1 MTQLSVRGVSIDFPF
16 EPYECQKAFMEK
28 VIECLQREKHGI
40 LESPTG
46 TGKTLCLLC
55 SSLAW
60 LQGRKAQVD
69 LNKQMGVASLFGDKE
84 NLQDDLMKKISS
96 KLQQSSGSS
105 WGTNEYVV
113 PKIIYASRTHSQL
126 SQAVQ
131 ELKRTTYNTVNSC
144 VLGSREQLCIDE
156 KVSKETN
163 NTSKVH
169 MCRAKVQARRCH
181 YYNVLDDMKKT
192 SEARQI
198 LGSVVDIED
207 LVSKGKKNKL
217 CPYYMAREL
226 KSDADIIFM
235 PYNYL
240 LDPKSRRAHGVELQG
255 NIVIFDEAHNLERIC
270 EESASFDLSSVDIA
284 TAMEET
290 TRLMEKVVELSQTE
304 TQVSELGE
312 PAAVEPDFDLEDI
325 LKLKETLR
333 QLEEKID
340 EIHIPGGGQGLTKP
354 GMFMFELLAQVNITF
369 ETRSS
374 VLDVLD
380 KVVAHLN
387 NDGSSSS
394 LHSKGAGLSKFMDTL
409 KIVFSQD
416 VGSNMTLDQ
425 HMATVTQSYKVHL
438 HLKEKMKKKKSDP
451 WASSGSGE
459 KAERVLS
466 YWCFSPGHSMRDLQ
480 SHGVKAI
487 ILTSGTLSPI
497 ESFTMEMQ
505 IPFDVCLENPHVI
518 EKDQV
523 FISVIGRGP
532 DNSILNSNYD
542 NRFTVSYQT
551 SLGNAVFN
559 FARVV
564 PNGLLVF
571 FPSYPVMEK
580 CVEFWQDN
588 NIWSRITQYKPVF
601 VEPRGKAAF
610 TDAMDEY
617 YEKINDPTQ
626 NGAIF
631 MAVCRGKVS
640 EGLDFS
646 DNNGRAVMITG
657 LPYPPRMDP
666 RIVLKMQFLDEMKR
680 KAGSKSLSGQS
691 WYRQQASRAVNQAI
705 GRVIRHKQDF
715 GAILLC
721 DTRFSSSDALAQLPV
736 WVRPY
741 VKKPLNFGHS
751 IRDMM
756 AFFKTAQKSMP
767 APCIKKKSTHSEA
780 AGCQGAYFM
789 PTFSRGTT
797 RGNIEYEQARTIP
810 SHVPSLRAGTGNQ
823 SQAFSQLSQ
832 QYRSSGKSSQSSTR
846 QSLLQALEHDEKHV
860 EDSSVLFDTQVS
872 SHQPVRQNPAKKR
885 KIVIKK
891 PGESTSLTLQ
901 PSQPSTAGH
910 LSKAEDY
917 ITQVKKVLTAESY
930 KVFSRALLEYRKTED
945 LTKVTTVLADF
956 FTDKTDNYHLFRKF
970 YKYTRPQHKQE
981 FHQLCVSITGQGC
994 GYKPEHSVSSKR
1006 LLQNTQTE
1014 NEKKMRL
1021 EATMSSCRS
1030 DNLPQSTGQKLMS
1043 ALHRTKHG
1051 QFEAQDHCIPS
1062 SVSLNGRNTRC
1073 QSTSA
1078 SQSVEV
1084 VSGGAPGKN
1093 GHDITESQMSD
1104 SLRISQTS
1112 GTSGN
1117 SHTSDREGM
1126 SCLAESG
1133 SQSSGQSDGLR
1144 VKKTQALTGYTCGL
1158 CKNDA
1163 NIPFRAQCQHVCCY
1177 MCWKQVF
1184 QSSKECPECGNRVRR
1199 RQLTQ
1204 LLFASGPNFQE

>member
-1 MTQLSVRGVSIDFPF
+1 MTQLNVRGVSVDFPF

-28 VIECLQREKHGI
+28 VIECLQTEKHGI

-60 LQGRKAQVD
+60 LQGRKAQVH
-69 LNKQMGVASLFGDKE
+69 LNKQIGVSSLFGDKE
-84 NLQDDLMKKISS
+84 NLQDDLMAKISS

-113 PKIIYASRTHSQL
+113 PKVIYASRTHSQL

-163 NTSKVH
+163 NTSKVL

-181 YYNVLDDMKKT
+181 YYNVLDDMKKN
-192 SEARQI
+192 SETRQI

-255 NIVIFDEAHNLERIC
+255 NIIIFDEAHNLERIC

-290 TRLMEKVVELSQTE
+290 TRLMEKVVELSQSE
-304 TQVSELGE
+304 SQVSELGE
-312 PAAVEPDFDLEDI
+312 AVAVEPDFDLDDV

-333 QLEEKID
+333 QLEERID

-369 ETRSS
+369 ETRSYL
-374 VLDVLD
+374 LDVLE
-380 KVVAHLN
+380 KVVAYLN
-387 NDGSSSS
+387 NDGTET
-394 LHSKGAGLSKFMDTL
+394 DTKL
-409 KIVFSQD
+409 
-416 VGSNMTLDQ
+416 L
-425 HMATVTQSYKVHL
+425 Y
-438 HLKEKMKKKKSDP
+438 
-451 WASSGSGE
+451 
-459 KAERVLS
+459 
-466 YWCFSPGHSMRDLQ
+466 RDLL
-480 SHGVKAI
+480 
-487 ILTSGTLSPI
+487 ILVTVVQGPVDTETVVQFMFELLAQVNITFETRSYLLDVLEKVVAYLNNDGTLLI
-497 ESFTMEMQ
+497 LKLLYRDLLLMLYRDLL
-505 IPFDVCLENPHVI
+505 ILPFDVCLENPHVI
-518 EKDQV
+518 EKEQV
-523 FISVIGRGP
+523 FISVISRGP
-532 DNSILNSNYD
+532 DNSILNSSYN
-542 NRFTVSYQT
+542 NRFTASYQT

-588 NIWSRITQYKPVF
+588 NIWNRVTQYKPVF
-601 VEPRGKAAF
+601 VEPRGKVAF

-640 EGLDFS
+640 EGLDFA

-657 LPYPPRMDP
+657 LPFPPRMDP
-666 RIVLKMQFLDEMKR
+666 RIVLKMQFLDEIKR

-721 DTRFSSSDALAQLPV
+721 DTRFGSGEALAQLPV

-767 APCIKKKSTHSEA
+767 APSIKKKSTHSEA
-780 AGCQGAYFM
+780 AGCQGAYFV
-789 PTFSRGTT
+789 PTFSRGNT
-797 RGNIEYEQARTIP
+797 RGKIEYEQARTIP
-810 SHVPSLRAGTGNQ
+810 LHVPSLRADTGNQ
-823 SQAFSQLSQ
+823 TQAFSQLSQ
-832 QYRSSGKSSQSSTR
+832 QYRSTGKSPQSSTR

-860 EDSSVLFDTQVS
+860 EDSSVTFDSKVPAS
-872 SHQPVRQNPAKKR
+872 QPVRQNPAKKR

-891 PGESTSLTLQ
+891 QGESSSSTAQ

-930 KVFSRALLEYRKTED
+930 KVFSRALVGYRKTED

-956 FTDKTDNYHLFRKF
+956 FTDKTENYHLFRKF
-970 YKYTRPQHKQE
+970 YKYTRPQHKHE
-981 FHQLCVSITGQGC
+981 FDQLCVSITGQGC

-1006 LLQNTQTE
+1006 LLQNTLPE
-1014 NEKKMRL
+1014 NEKKLRL
-1021 EATMSSCRS
+1021 EATTSSCRS
-1030 DNLPQSTGQKLMS
+1030 DNLTES
-1043 ALHRTKHG
+1043 ANQMAAPHRTKPS
-1051 QFEAQDHCIPS
+1051 FSTATQDPCIPS
-1062 SVSLNGRNTRC
+1062 SVSLNGLNPDTRC
-1073 QSTSA
+1073 QSASA
-1078 SQSVEV
+1078 SQRVEV
-1084 VSGGAPGKN
+1084 VSGGTGRKD
-1093 GHDITESQMSD
+1093 DITVSPASD
-1104 SLRISQTS
+1104 SSS
-1112 GTSGN
+1112 
-1117 SHTSDREGM
+1117 GM
-1126 SCLAESG
+1126 SCGREAAG
-1133 SQSSGQSDGLR
+1133 SQSAGQSDCST

-1163 NIPFRAQCQHVCCY
+1163 SIPFQAQCQHVCCY

-1184 QSSKECPECGNRVRR
+1184 QRTKECPECGEHVRR

-1204 LLFASGPNFQE
+1204 LLFASGPNLHE